1 MFLIFGKFGVLY
13 FLVTP
18 VLRFAL
24 LPYYQRYLY
33 EYHLHQLTSSSSNES
48 WKLRSS
54 LSPKSVQINQW
65 YKKKV
70 IPGYSIIHIRN
81 IFFTSMISETPCKA
95 GRICKNKYY
104 LFVEYIY
111 FYMLPGRNRTII
123 RAGNNMFKVNTKK
136 RCEKCSK
143 LTIKTPEQRHWDRFG
158 VFIVNF
164 EPIPHLVPVFLLLTL
179 SK

>member
-1 MFLIFGKFGVLY
+1 MGKKCSFFGKVGVLY

-24 LPYYQRYLY
+24 LPYYQRYLH

-65 YKKKV
+65 YEKKV

-81 IFFTSMISETPCKA
+81 IFFTSLISETPCKA
-95 GRICKNKYY
+95 GRICKNKYHSFADY
-104 LFVEYIY
+104 MY
-111 FYMLPGRNRTII
+111 FYMLPERNRTII
-123 RAGNNMFKVNTKK
+123 PAGNNMFKVNNRNTRRRLEHRKIFK
-136 RCEKCSK
+136 VCLGIFQHYSWKG
-143 LTIKTPEQRHWDRFG
+143 W
-158 VFIVNF
+158 
-164 EPIPHLVPVFLLLTL
+164 
-179 SK
+179 